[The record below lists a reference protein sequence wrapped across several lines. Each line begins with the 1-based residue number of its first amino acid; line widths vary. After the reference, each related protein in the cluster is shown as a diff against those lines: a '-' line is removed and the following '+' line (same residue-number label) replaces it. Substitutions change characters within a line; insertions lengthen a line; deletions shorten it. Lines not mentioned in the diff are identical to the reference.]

1 MAEIKTIIQL
11 RNDTAEKWATEAG
24 QATPLKPG
32 EVAVEIVDGKAK
44 LKIGTAEDSTFG
56 NSEYFGSDVK
66 EAQVYQSEP
75 LSSTAE
81 QDDIVVIEGLIP
93 DGTKLQNGD
102 IAIVKRYIAGN
113 SGAISYTSYV
123 YDSSFAD
130 ETSGNPGWAATDGNY
145 SASNVFLKNKIELA
159 GSFTSV
165 GNYNKGKTINAGT
178 SLESLLSGMLQQEL
192 YPTANDKPNAE
203 ITASGGSGEVGSE
216 YTVPTATLK
225 ITDVGSYEY
234 GDKATGITFAVGSV
248 KLAEG
253 SDPDSAT
260 NYKTNDAVMSKNSTI
275 TLKATGDKVLY
286 TDAGKSYTF
295 SGTASYEAGKV
306 PVTNL
311 GNEYASAQIPAGDVT
326 IADKTVTFSGY
337 RKAFAG
343 GSTVATLDSAAIR
356 AATATKNS
364 FSAMDA
370 ESEALEF
377 TAAAGATKVFF
388 AYPSTWSVG
397 SKKPYFEMFG
407 LAWGEN
413 TDIVAKDDVQVA
425 DYRGTVDGA
434 LQGAIA
440 YKLYCW
446 ELDTPLQAE
455 STKFRVWFK

>member
-1 MAEIKTIIQL
+1 MADQILTTVIQL

-24 QATPLKPG
+24 QATPLRPG

-44 LKIGTAEDSTFG
+44 LKIGTSDDSTFG

-75 LSSTAE
+75 LASTAE
-81 QDDIVVIEGLIP
+81 QDDITVIEGLIP
-93 DGTKLQNGD
+93 DGTELQNGD

-123 YDSSFAD
+123 YDSSYAD

-159 GSFTSV
+159 GSFSSV
-165 GNYNKGKTINAGT
+165 GNYNKGKTIAAGT

-234 GDKATGITFAVGSV
+234 GDKATGITFAIGSV

-253 SDPDSAT
+253 SDPDTAT
-260 NYKTNDAVMSKNSTI
+260 NYKTNDSVMSKNSTI

-286 TDAGKSYTF
+286 TDDGKSYTF
-295 SGTASYEAGKV
+295 SGTASYSAGKV

-326 IADKTVTFSGY
+326 ITDKTVTFSGY
-337 RKAFAG
+337 RYAFAG
-343 GSTVATLDSAAIR
+343 GSTAATIDSAVVR
-356 AATATKNS
+356 SMTAKKS
-364 FSAMDA
+364 SKGSMDA

-388 AYPSTWSVG
+388 AYPSTWTG
-397 SKKPYFEMFG
+397 TPYFEMFG

-413 TDIVAKDDVQVA
+413 TDIVAKDNIQVA
-425 DYRGTVDGA
+425 DYRGTNDDGT
-434 LQGAIA
+434 LNGAVA

>member
-1 MAEIKTIIQL
+1 MAEINTIIQL
-11 RNDTAEKWATEAG
+11 RHDQAEKWATEAG

-44 LKIGTAEDSTFG
+44 LKIGTSEDSTFG

-81 QDDIVVIEGLIP
+81 QDDITVIEGLIP
-93 DGTKLQNGD
+93 DGVEVQNGD

-123 YDSSFAD
+123 YDSSYAD

-145 SASNVFLKNKIELA
+145 SASNVFLKSDITLA
-159 GSFTSV
+159 GSFTAV
-165 GNYNKGKTINAGT
+165 GNYSKGKKINAGT
-178 SLESLLSGMLQQEL
+178 SLESMLSGMLQQEL

-234 GDKATGITFAVGSV
+234 GDKATGITFAIGNV

-260 NYKTNDAVMSKNSTI
+260 NYKTNDSVMSKNSTI
-275 TLKATGDKVLY
+275 TLKASGDKALY
-286 TDAGKSYTF
+286 TDDGKSYTF
-295 SGTASYEAGKV
+295 SGTASYPAGKV

-311 GNEYASAQIPAGDVT
+311 GNAYADAQIPAGDVAIT
-326 IADKTVTFSGY
+326 DKTVTFSGY
-337 RKAFAG
+337 RNAFAG
-343 GSTVATLDSAAIR
+343 GTTAATIDSVAVR
-356 AATATKNS
+356 AATAKKS
-364 FSAMDA
+364 SKASMDA

-377 TAAAGATKVFF
+377 TAAQGATKIFF
-388 AYPSTWSVG
+388 AYPATWIG
-397 SKKPYFEMFG
+397 TPYFEMFG
-407 LAWGEN
+407 LAWAEN
-413 TDIVAKDDVQVA
+413 GDFAAQDNIQVA
-425 DYRGTVDGA
+425 DARGTVEGT
-434 LQGAIA
+434 LQGPVA
-440 YKLYCW
+440 YKLYVW
-446 ELDTPLQAE
+446 TPAGPLTAE

>member
-1 MAEIKTIIQL
+1 MAEINTIIQL
-11 RNDTAEKWATEAG
+11 RHDNADKWSTEAG

-44 LKIGTAEDSTFG
+44 LKIGTSEDSTFG

-81 QDDIVVIEGLIP
+81 QDDITVIEGLIP
-93 DGTKLQNGD
+93 EGTELQNGD

-113 SGAISYTSYV
+113 SGAVSYTSYV

-145 SASNVFLKNKIELA
+145 SASNVFLKNNITLA
-159 GSFTSV
+159 GSFSSV
-165 GNYNKGKTINAGT
+165 GNYSKGKTINAGT
-178 SLESLLSGMLQQEL
+178 SLESILSGMLQQEL

-234 GDKATGITFAVGSV
+234 GDKATGITFAIGSV

-253 SDPDSAT
+253 SDPDSAS
-260 NYKTNDAVMSKNSTI
+260 NYKTNDAIMSKNSTI
-275 TLKATGDKVLY
+275 SLKATGDKVLY
-286 TDAGKSYTF
+286 TDSGKSYTF
-295 SGTASYEAGKV
+295 SGTASYSAGKV

-311 GNEYASAQIPAGDVT
+311 GNAYADAQIPAGDLT

-337 RKAFAG
+337 RYAFAG
-343 GSTVATLDSAAIR
+343 GTTATTIDSAVVR
-356 AATATKNS
+356 SMTAKKS
-364 FSAMDA
+364 SKASMDT
-370 ESEALEF
+370 EGEALEF
-377 TAAAGATKVFF
+377 TASAGATKVFF
-388 AYPSTWSVG
+388 AYPATWTG
-397 SKKPYFEMFG
+397 TPYFEMFG
-407 LAWGEN
+407 LAWATN
-413 TDIVAKDDVQVA
+413 SDIVAKDNIQVA
-425 DYRGTVDGA
+425 DYRGTKADGT
-434 LQGAIA
+434 LNGATA

>member
-81 QDDIVVIEGLIP
+81 QDDIAVIEGLIP
-93 DGTKLQNGD
+93 DGTELQNGD

-216 YTVPTATLK
+216 YTVPTAT
-225 ITDVGSYEY
+225 
-234 GDKATGITFAVGSV
+234 
-248 KLAEG
+248 
-253 SDPDSAT
+253 
-260 NYKTNDAVMSKNSTI
+260 
-275 TLKATGDKVLY
+275 
-286 TDAGKSYTF
+286 
-295 SGTASYEAGKV
+295 
-306 PVTNL
+306 
-311 GNEYASAQIPAGDVT
+311 
-326 IADKTVTFSGY
+326 
-337 RKAFAG
+337 
-343 GSTVATLDSAAIR
+343 
-356 AATATKNS
+356 
-364 FSAMDA
+364 
-370 ESEALEF
+370 
-377 TAAAGATKVFF
+377 
-388 AYPSTWSVG
+388 
-397 SKKPYFEMFG
+397 
-407 LAWGEN
+407 
-413 TDIVAKDDVQVA
+413 
-425 DYRGTVDGA
+425 
-434 LQGAIA
+434 
-440 YKLYCW
+440 
-446 ELDTPLQAE
+446 
-455 STKFRVWFK
+455 